1 MARLRA
7 VSKYD
12 TQLSE
17 LLVTVPEVEV
27 SCRAGTHRFATD
39 RLPPEQLVSRIAV
52 TPVQRGLKVEDP
64 CMDGCGVRL
73 VLMLGS
79 RGYLDAETPRRLD
92 YPKGWVSVPRYLP
105 HGKRVFRAERYK
117 RHADSFAA
125 VILAAA
131 RQGRDIPQTRFAG
144 A

>member
-1 MARLRA
+1 MAKLRA

-12 TQLSE
+12 TRLSE
-17 LLVTVPEVEV
+17 LLVTVPEIEV
-27 SCRAGTHRFATD
+27 NCRAAVHRFATD
-39 RLPPEQLVSRIAV
+39 RLPPEQLAGRIAV
-52 TPVQRGLKVEDP
+52 TPTDRGLKVEDP

-79 RGYLDAETPRRLD
+79 RGYLDAEVTRRLD
-92 YPKGWVSVPRYLP
+92 YPPGWVAVPRPLP

-117 RHADSFAA
+117 RHADGFAA
-125 VILAAA
+125 AILAAA
-131 RQGRDIPQTRFAG
+131 RQGRDIPQARFAG